1 LEFVRSS
8 RLFAFLSKLPQA
20 ICIAVV
26 GNEEALEL
34 LAIAFAFAA
43 AFAICI
49 LFNSWGS
56 GN

>member
-8 RLFAFLSKLPQA
+8 RLFAFLSELRQA

-34 LAIAFAFAA
+34 LAFALKQDKTRKQETHPKTSNAT
-43 AFAICI
+43 
-49 LFNSWGS
+49 
-56 GN
+56 